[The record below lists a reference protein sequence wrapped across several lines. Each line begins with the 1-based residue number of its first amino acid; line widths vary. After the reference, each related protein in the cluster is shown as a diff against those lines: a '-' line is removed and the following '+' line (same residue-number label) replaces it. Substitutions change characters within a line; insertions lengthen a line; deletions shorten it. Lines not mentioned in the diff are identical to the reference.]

1 MDTLLIVNWV
11 ATIAVILYALG
22 LFAYLLKTRYQFIQ
36 LGRKEDFDARIG
48 ERVSDLVEKVFGQ
61 SKLLKDKKMGL
72 IHVFFFYG
80 FLMVQFGAIDL
91 IWKGLAPGS
100 HLPLG
105 GAYGFFTFFQ
115 EIVAVVILVAVI
127 GAFYRRYVEKL
138 ARLKRG
144 WKNGLVL
151 IFIGGLMISTLI
163 GNGMGLIWHGHSFNG
178 YEPVASS
185 IAAVFGFLPPVAAA
199 AIFYI
204 MWWVHL
210 LLLLTFLVYIPQG
223 KHFHLI
229 TSIVNVGVN
238 RLDRRGTLKPVDFAA
253 LEEAEDEDDMPAL
266 GVGKIQDFTQKQL
279 LDLYACVECGRCTN
293 MCPATGT
300 GKMLSPMDLLVKM
313 RDHLTF
319 TGAVVTKQKPW
330 VPFQFFNNTKGNQL
344 AMAAGAEGAVIEDIY
359 SPSLI
364 GDVITEEE
372 IWACTTCRNCEDQ
385 CPVMNEHVDKI
396 IDLRRYLTMTE
407 GKVNPDAQRA
417 MTNIE
422 RQGNPW
428 GLNRKEKENWRDLD
442 PSINI
447 PTVKEAKKSG
457 EGFEYLFWVGSMGSF
472 DNRSQKI
479 ALSFARLLNE
489 AGVKFAILGNKE
501 KNSGDTPRRLGNEF
515 LFQELATANID
526 EFEKNE
532 VTKIVT
538 IDPHAYN
545 IFKNE
550 YGDFGWHGEVYHHT
564 ELLYDLIQQ
573 GRLTMNHR
581 VDETIVFHDSCY
593 LGRYNDVY
601 DPPRE
606 ILKGIPGVNLVEME
620 RNRQDAMCCGAGGGL
635 MWMEEHVGNRIN
647 VARTEQALKTEASVI
662 SSGCPYCL
670 TMLQDGT
677 KAKEV
682 EDKIGTYDI
691 AELLERAVFG
701 SGAPV
706 DEEPAEEAAEETQ
719 EDTAPI
725 PVVEETTVETAQAA
739 PPSSSPEEVQAA
751 EEAVATTEG
760 IESTE
765 LIQADVEVT
774 EISSTDEPKA

>member
-1 MDTLLIVNWV
+1 MGRRIRGEKHMSPLLIANWV
-11 ATIAVILYALG
+11 FFIGVVLYALG
-22 LFAYLLKTRYQFIQ
+22 LFSYLLKTRYEYVK
-36 LGRKEDFDARIG
+36 LGKKEEFNESVK
-48 ERVSDLVEKVFGQ
+48 ERLEKVWVNVFGQ
-61 SKLLKDKKMGL
+61 KKLLKDKKSGI
-72 IHVFFFYG
+72 IHVLFFYG
-80 FLMVQFGAIDL
+80 FLLVQLGAIDL

-105 GAYGFFTFFQ
+105 PLYEVFTFFE
-115 EIVAVVILVAVI
+115 EIVAAVILFAVVW
-127 GAFYRRYVEKL
+127 AFHRRYIEKL
-138 ARLKRG
+138 VRLKRG

-151 IFIGGLMISTLI
+151 IFIGGLMVSTLI
-163 GNGMGLIWHGHSFNG
+163 GNGMGLIWHGEGFSG
-178 YEPVASS
+178 SEPIASS
-185 IAAVFGFLPPVAAA
+185 IAAIFGFLSPEVAAGG
-199 AIFYI
+199 FYA

-210 LLLLTFLVYIPQG
+210 LILLTFLVYVPQS

-229 TSIVNVGVN
+229 VGPANVYFN
-238 RLDRRGTLKPVDFAA
+238 RLDRAGTLRPINFDVM
-253 LEEAEDEDDMPAL
+253 EEAEDEEEMPSF
-266 GVGKIQDFTQKQL
+266 GVGKIEDFTQKQL
-279 LDLYACVECGRCTN
+279 IDLYACVECGRCTN

-300 GKMLSPMDLLVKM
+300 GKMLSPMDLIVKL
-313 RDHLTF
+313 RDHLTA
-319 TGAVVTKQKPW
+319 TGAVTTKQKPW
-330 VPFQFFNNTKGNQL
+330 VPFTMFKNTQGNQL
-344 AMAAGAEGAVIEDIY
+344 AVAAGAQGAVIEDIY

-407 GKVNPDAQRA
+407 GKVNTDAQRA
-417 MTNIE
+417 MNNIE

-428 GLNRKEKENWRDLD
+428 GLNRKEKENWREQD
-442 PSINI
+442 PSIQI

-457 EGFEYLFWVGSMGSF
+457 DGFEYLFWVGSMGSF
-472 DNRSQKI
+472 DSRSQKI

-515 LFQELATANID
+515 LFQELATANIE

-550 YGDFGWHGEVYHHT
+550 YKDFGWEGEVYHHT
-564 ELLYDLIQQ
+564 ELLFDLIEQ

-581 VDETIVFHDSCY
+581 VEETIVFHDSCY

-601 DPPRE
+601 DAPRE
-606 ILKGIPGVNLVEME
+606 ILKAIPGVNLVEME
-620 RNRQDAMCCGAGGGL
+620 RNRETAMCCGAGGGL

-647 VARTEQALKTEASVI
+647 VARTEQALQTSASII

-670 TMLQDGT
+670 TMLSDGT

-682 EDKIGTYDI
+682 EDQVGTYDI
-691 AELLERAVFG
+691 AELLERSVFG
-701 SGAPV
+701 EQKSS
-706 DEEPAEEAAEETQ
+706 D
-719 EDTAPI
+719 
-725 PVVEETTVETAQAA
+725 ETTEPTSETI
-739 PPSSSPEEVQAA
+739 
-751 EEAVATTEG
+751 ATTE
-760 IESTE
+760 E
-765 LIQADVEVT
+765 
-774 EISSTDEPKA
+774 

>member
-1 MDTLLIVNWV
+1 MSPLVIANIVLTV
-11 ATIAVILYALG
+11 VVVLYAVG
-22 LFAYLLKTRYQFIQ
+22 LFFYLLKTRYKFVQ
-36 LGRKEDFDARIG
+36 LGKKVEFDESVK
-48 ERVSDLVEKVFGQ
+48 ERVRYLMVNVLGQ
-61 SKLLKDKKMGL
+61 NKLLKDPKSGL
-72 IHVFFFYG
+72 IHVMFFYG
-80 FLMVQFGAIDL
+80 FLMVQLGAIDL

-105 GAYGFFTFFQ
+105 IFYSVFTFFQ
-115 EIVAVVILVAVI
+115 ELVVLMILVAVVW
-127 GAFYRRYVEKL
+127 AFYRRYIEKL
-138 ARLKRG
+138 VRLKRG

-151 IFIGGLMISTLI
+151 IFIGGLMVSTLLA
-163 GNGMGLIWHGHSFNG
+163 NGMGIIWHGEELT
-178 YEPVASS
+178 YTEPVASG
-185 IAAVFGFLPPVAAA
+185 IA
-199 AIFYI
+199 AIFSFLPASAAAVVFYV
-204 MWWVHL
+204 MWWAHL
-210 LLLLTFLVYIPQG
+210 LILLTFLVYVPQS

-229 TSIVNVGVN
+229 VSPINVYMN
-238 RLDRRGTLKPVDFAA
+238 RLDRTGTLTPIDFEA
-253 LEEAEDEDDMPAL
+253 LENAEDEEDIPAI
-266 GVGKIQDFTQKQL
+266 GVGRIQDFTQKQM
-279 LDLYACVECGRCTN
+279 LDLYSCVECGRCTN
-293 MCPATGT
+293 MCPASGT
-300 GKMLSPMDLLVKM
+300 GKMLSPMDLIVKL

-330 VPFQFFNNTKGNQL
+330 VPYQFFANTKGNQL

-364 GDVITEEE
+364 GEVITEEE

-442 PSINI
+442 PTIHI
-447 PTVKEAKKSG
+447 PTVKELKKSG
-457 EGFEYLFWVGSMGSF
+457 EEMEYLFWVGSMGAF

-479 ALSFARLLNE
+479 ALAFCRLLNE

-526 EFEKNE
+526 EFEKND
-532 VTKIVT
+532 VKKIVT

-550 YGDFGWHGEVYHHT
+550 YQDFGWKGEVYHHT
-564 ELLYDLIQQ
+564 ELLNQLIDEN
-573 GRLTMNHR
+573 RLALNYEVH
-581 VDETIVFHDSCY
+581 ETIVFHDSCY

-601 DPPRE
+601 DAPRE
-606 ILKGIPGVNLVEME
+606 ILRGIPGVKLVEME
-620 RNRQDAMCCGAGGGL
+620 RNRETAMCCGAGGGL

-647 VARTEQALKTEASVI
+647 VARTEQALATDASVI

-670 TMLQDGT
+670 TMLEDGT

-682 EDKIGTYDI
+682 EDSIGTFDV
-691 AELLERAVFG
+691 AELLERSVFG
-701 SGAPV
+701 EKVKAV
-706 DEEPAEEAAEETQ
+706 EESVEEAA
-719 EDTAPI
+719 D
-725 PVVEETTVETAQAA
+725 VMVEEVVASVDTVEQDKNTEAN
-739 PPSSSPEEVQAA
+739 A
-751 EEAVATTEG
+751 E
-760 IESTE
+760 
-765 LIQADVEVT
+765 
-774 EISSTDEPKA
+774 K

>member
-1 MDTLLIVNWV
+1 MSPLVIANIVLTV
-11 ATIAVILYALG
+11 VVVLYAVG
-22 LFAYLLKTRYQFIQ
+22 LFFYLLKTRYKFVQ
-36 LGRKEDFDARIG
+36 LGKKVEFDESVK
-48 ERVSDLVEKVFGQ
+48 ERVGYLMVNVLGQ
-61 SKLLKDKKMGL
+61 NKLLKDPKSGL
-72 IHVFFFYG
+72 IHVMFFYG
-80 FLMVQFGAIDL
+80 FLMVQLGAIDL

-105 GAYGFFTFFQ
+105 VFYSVFTFFQ
-115 EIVAVVILVAVI
+115 ELVVLMILVAVVW
-127 GAFYRRYVEKL
+127 AFYRRYVEKL
-138 ARLKRG
+138 VRLKRG

-151 IFIGGLMISTLI
+151 IFIGGLMVSTLLA
-163 GNGMGLIWHGHSFNG
+163 NGMGIIWHGEG
-178 YEPVASS
+178 LTYTEPVASG
-185 IAAVFGFLPPVAAA
+185 IA
-199 AIFYI
+199 AIFSFLPASAAAVVFYV
-204 MWWVHL
+204 MWWAHL
-210 LLLLTFLVYIPQG
+210 LILLTFLVYVPQS

-229 TSIVNVGVN
+229 VSPINVYMN
-238 RLDRRGTLKPVDFAA
+238 RLDRTGTLTPIDFEA
-253 LEEAEDEDDMPAL
+253 LENAEDEEDIPAI
-266 GVGKIQDFTQKQL
+266 GVGRIQDFTQKQM
-279 LDLYACVECGRCTN
+279 LDLYSCVECGRCTN
-293 MCPATGT
+293 MCPASGT
-300 GKMLSPMDLLVKM
+300 GKMLSPMDLIVKL

-330 VPFQFFNNTKGNQL
+330 VPYQFFANTKGNQL

-359 SPSLI
+359 NPSLI
-364 GDVITEEE
+364 GDVITESE

-442 PSINI
+442 PTIHI
-447 PTVKEAKKSG
+447 PTVKELKKSG
-457 EGFEYLFWVGSMGSF
+457 EEMEYLFWVGSMGAF

-479 ALSFARLLNE
+479 ALAFCRLLNE

-526 EFEKNE
+526 EFEKND
-532 VTKIVT
+532 VKKIVT

-550 YGDFGWHGEVYHHT
+550 YQDFGWKGEVYHHT
-564 ELLYDLIQQ
+564 ELLNQLIEEN
-573 GRLTMNHR
+573 RLALNYEVH
-581 VDETIVFHDSCY
+581 ETIVFHDSCY

-601 DPPRE
+601 DAPRE
-606 ILKGIPGVNLVEME
+606 ILRGIPGVKLVEME
-620 RNRQDAMCCGAGGGL
+620 RNRETAMCCGAGGGL

-647 VARTEQALKTEASVI
+647 VARTEQALATDASVI

-670 TMLQDGT
+670 TMLEDGT

-682 EDKIGTYDI
+682 EDSIGTFDV
-691 AELLERAVFG
+691 AELLERSVFG
-701 SGAPV
+701 EKVKAV
-706 DEEPAEEAAEETQ
+706 EESVEEAA
-719 EDTAPI
+719 D
-725 PVVEETTVETAQAA
+725 VMVEEVVASVDSVE
-739 PPSSSPEEVQAA
+739 
-751 EEAVATTEG
+751 
-760 IESTE
+760 
-765 LIQADVEVT
+765 
-774 EISSTDEPKA
+774 

>member
-1 MDTLLIVNWV
+1 MSPLVIANIVLTV
-11 ATIAVILYALG
+11 VVVLYAVG
-22 LFAYLLKTRYQFIQ
+22 LFFYLLKTRYKFVQ
-36 LGRKEDFDARIG
+36 LGKKVEFDESVK
-48 ERVSDLVEKVFGQ
+48 ERVGYLMVNVLGQ
-61 SKLLKDKKMGL
+61 NKLLKDPKSGL
-72 IHVFFFYG
+72 IHVMFFYG
-80 FLMVQFGAIDL
+80 FLMVQLGAIDL

-105 GAYGFFTFFQ
+105 VFYSVFTFFQ
-115 EIVAVVILVAVI
+115 ELVVLMILVAVVW
-127 GAFYRRYVEKL
+127 AFYRRYVEKL
-138 ARLKRG
+138 VRLKRG

-151 IFIGGLMISTLI
+151 IFIGGLMVSTLLA
-163 GNGMGLIWHGHSFNG
+163 NGMGIIWHDEGLT
-178 YEPVASS
+178 YTEPVASG
-185 IAAVFGFLPPVAAA
+185 IA
-199 AIFYI
+199 AIFSFLPASAAAVVFYV
-204 MWWVHL
+204 MWWAHL
-210 LLLLTFLVYIPQG
+210 LILLTFLVYVPQS

-229 TSIVNVGVN
+229 VSPINVYMN
-238 RLDRRGTLKPVDFAA
+238 RLDRTGTLTPIDFEA
-253 LEEAEDEDDMPAL
+253 LENAEDEEDIPAI
-266 GVGKIQDFTQKQL
+266 GVGRIQDFTQKQM
-279 LDLYACVECGRCTN
+279 LDLYSCVECGRCTN
-293 MCPATGT
+293 MCPASGT
-300 GKMLSPMDLLVKM
+300 GKMLSPMDLIVKL

-330 VPFQFFNNTKGNQL
+330 VPYQFFANTKGNQL

-359 SPSLI
+359 NPSLI
-364 GDVITEEE
+364 GDVITESE

-442 PSINI
+442 PTIHI
-447 PTVKEAKKSG
+447 PTVKELKKSG
-457 EGFEYLFWVGSMGSF
+457 EEMEYLFWVGSMGAF

-479 ALSFARLLNE
+479 ALAFCRLLNE

-526 EFEKNE
+526 EFEKND
-532 VTKIVT
+532 VKKIVT

-550 YGDFGWHGEVYHHT
+550 YQDFGWKGEVYHHT
-564 ELLYDLIQQ
+564 ELLNQLIDEN
-573 GRLTMNHR
+573 RLALNYEVH
-581 VDETIVFHDSCY
+581 ETIVFHDSCY

-601 DPPRE
+601 DAPRE
-606 ILKGIPGVNLVEME
+606 ILRGIPGVKLVEME
-620 RNRQDAMCCGAGGGL
+620 RNRETAMCCGAGGGL

-647 VARTEQALKTEASVI
+647 VARTEQALATDASVI

-670 TMLQDGT
+670 TMLEDGT

-682 EDKIGTYDI
+682 EDSIGTFDV
-691 AELLERAVFG
+691 AELLERSVFG
-701 SGAPV
+701 EKVKAV
-706 DEEPAEEAAEETQ
+706 EESVEEAA
-719 EDTAPI
+719 D
-725 PVVEETTVETAQAA
+725 VMVEEVVASVDSVEQN
-739 PPSSSPEEVQAA
+739 ENA
-751 EEAVATTEG
+751 ETNAE
-760 IESTE
+760 
-765 LIQADVEVT
+765 
-774 EISSTDEPKA
+774 K